1 MSYQRDYI
9 LRMIEMIAELI
20 AGILGLI
27 KKGEFEKASAAIDQ
41 VYYDMLKEDAAFFRN
56 IELDKL
62 TDKLIQEHNYT
73 KDHLEILAE
82 LFFVDAELNKAK
94 KEGELALLNYKK
106 SLKLFEFI
114 LNDSAIFSI
123 DKQSKI
129 STIEKEIIQLT
140 RN

>member
-94 KEGELALLNYKK
+94 KEEELALFNYKK

>member
-41 VYYDMLKEDAAFFRN
+41 VYYDMLKEDAGFFRN

-94 KEGELALLNYKK
+94 KEEELALFNYKK